1 MAIVNL
7 AFKTFSV
14 CQWRILI
21 IIIVL
26 YVYMYSIWKIF
37 NLTLPKD
44 FNRSSRFFWGW
55 LLPCELFVSTFYFKT
70 TQIQFLCISDFHKW
84 SPVYPAL
91 ARRIHYW
98 QTSKRLNNSILQF
111 CYLEF
116 PALPY
121 VVPITTVSSYIS
133 IVLIIYHVHKIV

>member
-1 MAIVNL
+1 MIGNFVNL

-26 YVYMYSIWKIF
+26 YVVYMYSIWKIF

-44 FNRSSRFFWGW
+44 FNRSSRFFWGL
-55 LLPCELFVSTFYFKT
+55 LLPCKLFVSTFYFKT

-84 SPVYPAL
+84 FPVYPAL
-91 ARRIHYW
+91 ARRILYW
-98 QTSKRLNNSILQF
+98 QTSKRLNNSILQLWPDLRKPDIMTHF
-111 CYLEF
+111 SKSRFL
-116 PALPY
+116 
-121 VVPITTVSSYIS
+121 
-133 IVLIIYHVHKIV
+133 HKWIP